1 MLQEIPPY
9 KTPAGGLL
17 RRLPALLF
25 LLAGL
30 QVAIAQS
37 LPQVSSDVDTTAIR
51 IGEQIRFTVRVEADT
66 TARVIFPEGQT
77 FSPLETVEAF
87 QTDTTRRDDRLE
99 LLKSYALTQF
109 DSGAY
114 LLPAQRIEIDGIGY
128 FTDSLFVS
136 VATVPVD
143 TLEQNLY
150 DIKPMVEVDG
160 NPWRWIRWLGWTL
173 LVLLL
178 AGGALYWFVIREKP
192 LTEAEQEALLPPY
205 DRALIELD
213 RLESTRYLIQDDFKG
228 YYTELTT
235 IVRAYLEEEVHV
247 TALEST
253 TEELITKL
261 ELLRDA
267 GQLNLEAETLSR
279 FRRILQTA
287 DLVKFAKSKPPLRE
301 AEADREQVRDIV
313 VRTHDAL
320 PEPTEEELMEQE
332 EYRQEILGQRR
343 RKRLRVGLATAA
355 GILVVGL
362 VSALAYFGPGNVREA
377 VFGTPTKSLLEGEWI
392 ASSYG
397 YPPILLETPEVLY
410 RKEVEL
416 PPEAKGSIRDM
427 DVFGYDNRRANFSI
441 MASSTLFTDV
451 ESEPDFEQSIERVL
465 EQFEASGA
473 RNIIMKQEGF
483 TTVSGVEGIRVYGKG
498 TFDLPDSSGSMEGA
512 YSILVFGGKGFLQQ
526 VVMTWE
532 DGDAYSEAIVERIVK
547 TLEVKTTV

>member
-1 MLQEIPPY
+1 MLQEIPPF

-37 LPQVSSDVDTTAIR
+37 LPQVSSEVDTTAIR

-77 FSPLETVEAF
+77 FSPLETVEAY

-99 LLKSYALTQF
+99 LLKTYALTQF

-114 LLPAQRIEIDGIGY
+114 LLPSQRIEIDGKGY

-178 AGGALYWFVIREKP
+178 AGGALYWFVFREKP

-332 EYRQEILGQRR
+332 EYRQEVLSQRR

-441 MASSTLFTDV
+441 MATSTLFADA

-473 RNIIMKQEGF
+473 RNIIMKQESF
-483 TTVSGVEGIRVYGKG
+483 TTISGVEGIRVYGKG

-532 DGDAYSEAIVERIVK
+532 DGDSYSEAIVERIVK

>member
-9 KTPAGGLL
+9 KTPAGLLL

-30 QVAIAQS
+30 QVALAQS
-37 LPQVSSDVDTTAIR
+37 LPLVSSEVDTTAIR

-66 TARVIFPEGQT
+66 TAQVIFPDGQT

-87 QTDTTRRDDRLE
+87 KTDTTRRDNRLE
-99 LLKSYALTQF
+99 LLKTYALTQF

-114 LLPAQRIEIDGIGY
+114 LLPSQRIEIDGKGY

-150 DIKPMVEVDG
+150 DIKPMVEVEG

-178 AGGALYWFVIREKP
+178 AGGALYWFVFREKP

-205 DRALIELD
+205 DRALIELE

-267 GQLNLEAETLSR
+267 GQLNLDAETLNR

-332 EYRQEILGQRR
+332 EYRQEILSQRR

-416 PPEAKGSIRDM
+416 PAGAKGSIRDM

-441 MASSTLFTDV
+441 MASSTLFADP
-451 ESEPDFEQSIERVL
+451 ESEPDFEQSIEKVL

-473 RNIIMKQEGF
+473 RNIIMKQESF
-483 TTVSGVEGIRVYGKG
+483 TTISGVEGVRVYGKG

-532 DGDAYSEAIVERIVK
+532 DGDAYSEDIVERIVK

>member
-9 KTPAGGLL
+9 KTPAGLLL

-30 QVAIAQS
+30 QVAFAQS
-37 LPQVSSDVDTTAIR
+37 LPLVSSEVDTTAIR

-66 TARVIFPEGQT
+66 TAQVIFPDGQT

-87 QTDTTRRDDRLE
+87 KTDTTRRDNRLE
-99 LLKSYALTQF
+99 LLKTYALTQF

-114 LLPAQRIEIDGIGY
+114 LLPSQRIEIDGKGY

-150 DIKPMVEVDG
+150 DIKPMVEVEG

-178 AGGALYWFVIREKP
+178 AGGALYWFVFREKP

-205 DRALIELD
+205 DRALIELE

-267 GQLNLEAETLSR
+267 GQLNLDAETLSR
-279 FRRILQTA
+279 FRRILQ
-287 DLVKFAKSKPPLRE
+287 R
-301 AEADREQVRDIV
+301 
-313 VRTHDAL
+313 
-320 PEPTEEELMEQE
+320 PT
-332 EYRQEILGQRR
+332 
-343 RKRLRVGLATAA
+343 
-355 GILVVGL
+355 
-362 VSALAYFGPGNVREA
+362 
-377 VFGTPTKSLLEGEWI
+377 W
-392 ASSYG
+392 
-397 YPPILLETPEVLY
+397 
-410 RKEVEL
+410 
-416 PPEAKGSIRDM
+416 
-427 DVFGYDNRRANFSI
+427 
-441 MASSTLFTDV
+441 
-451 ESEPDFEQSIERVL
+451 
-465 EQFEASGA
+465 
-473 RNIIMKQEGF
+473 
-483 TTVSGVEGIRVYGKG
+483 
-498 TFDLPDSSGSMEGA
+498 
-512 YSILVFGGKGFLQQ
+512 
-526 VVMTWE
+526 
-532 DGDAYSEAIVERIVK
+532 
-547 TLEVKTTV
+547 

>member
-1 MLQEIPPY
+1 MSQENPPY
-9 KTPAGGLL
+9 KTSSGVLL

-30 QVAIAQS
+30 QVALAQS
-37 LPQVSSDVDTTAIR
+37 LPQVTSEVDTTAIR

-99 LLKSYALTQF
+99 LLKTYALTQF
-109 DSGAY
+109 DSGAF
-114 LLPAQRIEIDGIGY
+114 LLPTQRIEIDGKGY

-150 DIKPMVEVDG
+150 DIKPMVEVEG
-160 NPWRWIRWLGWTL
+160 NNWRWIRWLGWTL

-178 AGGALYWFVIREKP
+178 AGGALYWFVFREKP
-192 LTEAEQEALLPPY
+192 LTEAEQEALLPPF
-205 DRALIELD
+205 DRAMIELE

-228 YYTELTT
+228 YYTELTN

-267 GQLNLEAETLSR
+267 GQLNLEPETLSR

-287 DLVKFAKSKPPLRE
+287 DLVKFAKSKPPVRE

-332 EYRQEILGQRR
+332 EYREEILIQRR

-355 GILVVGL
+355 GVLVVGL

-416 PPEAKGSIRDM
+416 PPGAKGSIRDM

-441 MASSTLFTDV
+441 MASSTLFADM
-451 ESEPDFEQSIERVL
+451 ESEPDFEQSVEKVL

-473 RNIIMKQEGF
+473 RNIIMKQEAF
-483 TTVSGVEGIRVYGKG
+483 TTISGVEGIRVYGKG

-532 DGDAYSEAIVERIVK
+532 DGDSYSEEIVERIVK